1 MQLPSLEEIQSA
13 ATIVA
18 EHVRPTPQY
27 KWPLLCQRCGT
38 EVWVKHENHTA
49 IGSFKIRGGL
59 NYLAKRRPN
68 SIISATRGNHGQSI
82 AYAASKIGAVATIVM
97 PYGNSKEKNAA
108 MRALGAQL
116 IEYGRDFDESLIHAT
131 SLGENSGAHF
141 VPSFHRDLVV
151 GVATY
156 GLELFSAVENI
167 DTVYVPIGLG
177 SGICGVISAREA
189 LGLSTEI
196 VGVVAE
202 QADAYAQSFEQRQ
215 VIETQSSN
223 TFADGIAVRVPNLDS
238 LQIILDNVN
247 RIVRISETEIA
258 AAMRYF
264 FTDTHNIVEG
274 AGAST
279 LAAALKD
286 KQRNENKRI
295 AVIASGGNV
304 DTDVY
309 RKILSGS

>member
-1 MQLPSLEEIQSA
+1 M
-13 ATIVA
+13 
-18 EHVRPTPQY
+18 
-27 KWPLLCQRCGT
+27 
-38 EVWVKHENHTA
+38 
-49 IGSFKIRGGL
+49 
-59 NYLAKRRPN
+59 
-68 SIISATRGNHGQSI
+68 
-82 AYAASKIGAVATIVM
+82 
-97 PYGNSKEKNAA
+97 
-108 MRALGAQL
+108 
-116 IEYGRDFDESLIHAT
+116 
-131 SLGENSGAHF
+131 
-141 VPSFHRDLVV
+141 
-151 GVATY
+151 
-156 GLELFSAVENI
+156 
-167 DTVYVPIGLG
+167 
-177 SGICGVISAREA
+177 
-189 LGLSTEI
+189 
-196 VGVVAE
+196 
-202 QADAYAQSFEQRQ
+202 
-215 VIETQSSN
+215 
-223 TFADGIAVRVPNLDS
+223 PNLDS